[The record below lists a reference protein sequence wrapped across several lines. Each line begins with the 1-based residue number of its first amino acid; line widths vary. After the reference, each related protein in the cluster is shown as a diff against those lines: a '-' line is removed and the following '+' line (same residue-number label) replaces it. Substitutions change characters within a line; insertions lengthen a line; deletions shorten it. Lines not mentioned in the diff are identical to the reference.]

1 MRVGFIGL
9 GNMGEG
15 MAWNLV
21 KKGFPPIVR
30 DVRPEPVERLVAE
43 GARRAQSNY
52 EVGAHSDIVCLAV
65 FDEQQI
71 LDTVFANGADQGVL
85 AGMQQGGV
93 IAIHSTVAPSVVQ
106 RVAAEAAKSGV
117 RVLDAPMTG
126 GANVAAKAGTLTF
139 MVGGDP
145 LVLAD
150 VRHVFSMMATSV
162 FHVGPLGA
170 GCAVK
175 IINNFLAVSHTLI
188 VREAIRLGRAT
199 GIGESELLGILN
211 TGGVG
216 SNWASINW
224 ERIKT
229 QEANYTTGRGGMVAM
244 ASKDIGLA
252 ARLAKESGVDAPS
265 LEALIRFGMPDM
277 ERSGMTDNGL

>member
-15 MAWNLV
+15 MAWNLI

-30 DVRPEPVERLVAE
+30 DVRPEPVMRLVAE
-43 GARRAQSNY
+43 GARKGDSNFDVGSQS
-52 EVGAHSDIVCLAV
+52 DLVCLAV

-71 LDTVFANGADQGVL
+71 IDTVFPKGDDRGVL
-85 AGMQQGGV
+85 AGMKSGGV
-93 IAIHSTVAPSVVQ
+93 IAIHSTVAPSVIQ
-106 RVAAEAAKSGV
+106 RISVEATKSGV
-117 RVLDAPMTG
+117 RVIDAPMTG
-126 GANVAAKAGTLTF
+126 GASVAAKAGTLTF

-145 LVLAD
+145 AVLD
-150 VRHVFSMMATSV
+150 QVRQVFAAMATSV

-199 GIGESELLGILN
+199 GIGETELLGILN

-229 QEANYTTGRGGMVAM
+229 QEANYTTGRAGMVVM

-252 ARLAKESGVDAPS
+252 ARLASESGVDAPS
-265 LEALIRFGMPDM
+265 LAALIKYGMPDM

>member
-15 MAWNLV
+15 MAWNLAH
-21 KKGFPPIVR
+21 KGFPPIVR
-30 DVRPEPVERLVAE
+30 DVRPQPVERLVAE
-43 GARRAQSNY
+43 GARAARSNF
-52 EVGAHSDIVCLAV
+52 EVGAGSDLVCLAV
-65 FDEQQI
+65 FDDEQI
-71 LDTVFANGADQGVL
+71 MDTVLPSGDDPGVL
-85 AGMQQGGV
+85 AGMRAGGV
-93 IAIHSTVAPSVVQ
+93 IAIHSTVAPSVVHK
-106 RVAAEAAKSGV
+106 VAEEAARRGV

-145 LVLAD
+145 AVLEE
-150 VRHVFSMMATSV
+150 VRHVFATMATSV

-199 GIGESELLGILN
+199 GVGESELLGILN

-229 QEANYTTGRGGMVAM
+229 QEANYTTGPAGMVAM

-252 ARLAKESGVDAPS
+252 ARLARESGVDAPS
-265 LEALIRFGMPDM
+265 LEALVRHGMPDM
-277 ERSGMTDNGL
+277 GRSGMTDNGL

>member
-15 MAWNLV
+15 MAWNLA

-30 DVRPEPVERLVAE
+30 DVRPEPVMRLVAE
-43 GARRAQSNY
+43 GARKGDSNFDVGSQS
-52 EVGAHSDIVCLAV
+52 DLVCLAV

-71 LDTVFANGADQGVL
+71 IDTVFPKGDDRGVL
-85 AGMQQGGV
+85 AGMKSGGV
-93 IAIHSTVAPSVVQ
+93 IAIHSTVAPSVIQ
-106 RVAAEAAKSGV
+106 RIAAEAAKSGV
-117 RVLDAPMTG
+117 RVIDAPMTG

-145 LVLAD
+145 AVLEG
-150 VRHVFSMMATSV
+150 VRHVFATMATSV

-199 GIGESELLGILN
+199 GIGESELFGILN

-229 QEANYTTGRGGMVAM
+229 QEANYTTGRAGMVAM
-244 ASKDIGLA
+244 AAKDIGLA
-252 ARLAKESGVDAPS
+252 SRLAQESGVNAPS
-265 LEALIRFGMPDM
+265 LAALIKYGMPDM
-277 ERSGMTDNGL
+277 ELSGMTDNGL